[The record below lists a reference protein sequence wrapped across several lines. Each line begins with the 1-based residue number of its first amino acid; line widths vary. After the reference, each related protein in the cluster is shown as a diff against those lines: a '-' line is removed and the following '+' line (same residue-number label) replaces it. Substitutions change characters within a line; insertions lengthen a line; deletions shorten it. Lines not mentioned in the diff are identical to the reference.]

1 VIVSSVSLA
10 AAVSSWHQLS
20 FLDKDRNSD
29 HNGLVQKSPEQWLE
43 DVAAEKKQGILKL
56 FLGYAPGVGKTYA
69 MLSEGIRRYSRGEDV
84 AIGVVETHGRKG
96 VADLVAKLET
106 VPRKQIEYKGTEFS
120 EMDVDAI
127 LARKPAVVL
136 VDELAHTNI
145 ESSKYAKRYQ
155 DVMDLLDAKIDV
167 LSTVNVQHI
176 ESLNPLVERITG
188 VHVRETV
195 PDWVIQRAEEIVM
208 SDLTPEAL
216 QTRMRRGDIYPPD
229 RAERA
234 LGNFFRR
241 GNLIAL
247 RELALRQVTQVVDRS
262 LEAHWAREHAEPNV
276 AVHEK
281 IAVCISSN
289 PVAQY
294 LIARGG
300 RMAHGIDAD
309 FFVVYVDSPDDQDP
323 DNRRTLQENIRF
335 AENLGATAVRL
346 SRGNI
351 AERVAEFVR
360 EKHITHVVFGRSAQE
375 GWRKYLYLTVIQKF
389 LRHAPPIDVHIVTQ
403 EAK

>member
-1 VIVSSVSLA
+1 M
-10 AAVSSWHQLS
+10 
-20 FLDKDRNSD
+20 FLDKVRNSD
-29 HNGLVQKSPEQWLE
+29 DNSSVQKSAEQWLE
-43 DVAAEKKQGILKL
+43 QVAPEKKQGILKL
-56 FLGYAPGVGKTYA
+56 FLGYAPGVGKTHS
-69 MLSEGIRRYSRGEDV
+69 MLSEGLRRYSRGEDV
-84 AIGVVETHGRKG
+84 VIGVVETHGRKG
-96 VADLVAKLET
+96 VADLATKLDT
-106 VPRKQIEYKGTEFS
+106 VPRKQVEYKGTMFT

-127 LARKPAVVL
+127 LARKPTVAL

-145 ESSKYAKRYQ
+145 EGSRHSKRYQ
-155 DVMDLLDAKIDV
+155 DVIELLDAKIDV

-216 QTRMRRGDIYPPD
+216 QTRMRRGDIYPLD

-234 LGNFFRR
+234 LNNFFRR

-247 RELALRQVTQVVDRS
+247 RELALRQVAQVVDKS
-262 LEAHWAREHAEPNV
+262 LEAYWAREHLEPNV
-276 AVHEK
+276 AVREK

-300 RMAHGIDAD
+300 RMAHALDAD
-309 FFVVYVDSPDDQDP
+309 FFVTYVDSAADDDG
-323 DNRRTLQENIRF
+323 DNRRTLQENIAF
-335 AENLGATAVRL
+335 AENMGATVVRL
-346 SRGNI
+346 PRGNI
-351 AERVAEFVR
+351 ADRVAEFVR
-360 EKHITHVVFGRSAQE
+360 EKRITHVVFGRSAQE

-389 LRHAPPIDVHIVTQ
+389 LRNAPPIDVHIVTQ